1 MLLSSAIRRSVSLH
15 KEGLVKNL
23 ILAVAMGIVAIAF
36 PLEALALS
44 DNEIRDRMISAS
56 IRNYSGSCPCPYNSA
71 SNGSRC
77 GGRSA
82 YSRPGGASPL
92 CYRSDI
98 SQAMVERY
106 RERFGLVKKEDGLS
120 RSDIRKIQSILSDK
134 GFEPGP
140 VDGLMGPSTSDA
152 IERYQEA
159 NDLTVDGEPTPA
171 LLELLTE

>member
-1 MLLSSAIRRSVSLH
+1 
-15 KEGLVKNL
+15 
-23 ILAVAMGIVAIAF
+23 
-36 PLEALALS
+36 
-44 DNEIRDRMISAS
+44 
-56 IRNYSGSCPCPYNSA
+56 
-71 SNGSRC
+71 
-77 GGRSA
+77 
-82 YSRPGGASPL
+82 
-92 CYRSDI
+92 
-98 SQAMVERY
+98 MVERY